1 MSQSLL
7 GGKTLVRLLLKFSG
21 KVVDQSITAQVIL
34 EQGVPINILSAYI
47 NQQGGEILVEIPSTH
62 TEKIVEAFR
71 EKGVEVIIREL
82 IEVDSEMCFDCGAC
96 VSLCPVNAIAF
107 KEDYSVIFD
116 GEKCIGSTCG
126 LCVDACPARA
136 INLVK

>member
-1 MSQSLL
+1 M
-7 GGKTLVRLLLKFSG
+7 VRLLLKFSG
-21 KVVDQSITAQVIL
+21 KVVDQPITAQVIL
-34 EQGVPINILSAYI
+34 EQGVPINILSAHV
-47 NQQGGEILVEIPSTH
+47 NQQGGKILVEIPSTH

-82 IEVDSEMCFDCGAC
+82 IEVDSERCFDCGAC
-96 VSLCPVNAIAF
+96 VSICPVNAIAF
-107 KEDYSVIFD
+107 KEDCSIVFD

-136 INLVK
+136 IKLVK